1 LEPFPQK
8 KLIAWF
14 MKNQRDLPWRTLRTP
29 YSIWIS
35 EMMLQ
40 QTQVK
45 QVESYFRR
53 FMDWFPDM
61 TTLAEAPLER
71 VLKAWEGMGYYSR
84 ARNLHQT
91 AQILVSQFE
100 GNIPTRLEELLKLPG
115 IGRSTAGAILSL
127 AYGQPLPVLDGNI
140 RRVLIRFFYLNQDS
154 GGRGTFNDLWRMAS
168 RILPLKNPGLF
179 NEALMELGAV
189 ICTPKNPDCPSCP
202 LRGTCQGYLSGQP
215 AALPIKSP

>member
-1 LEPFPQK
+1 MT
-8 KLIAWF
+8 WF
-14 MKNQRDLPWRTLRTP
+14 MKNQRELPWRTLRTP

-40 QTQVK
+40 QTRVK

-91 AQILVSQFE
+91 
-100 GNIPTRLEELLKLPG
+100 
-115 IGRSTAGAILSL
+115 
-127 AYGQPLPVLDGNI
+127 
-140 RRVLIRFFYLNQDS
+140 
-154 GGRGTFNDLWRMAS
+154 
-168 RILPLKNPGLF
+168 
-179 NEALMELGAV
+179 
-189 ICTPKNPDCPSCP
+189 
-202 LRGTCQGYLSGQP
+202 
-215 AALPIKSP
+215 